1 MSKPLA
7 LTIVV
12 VLGLAGAAAG
22 YLIMLTSQ
30 PTDNANAVATTARP
44 VWTEAKWPFP
54 IDQWGTG
61 RAFNC
66 KPADCGTGV
75 MLYLRAKLGFCN
87 CTTGVADDE
96 ELERVGDVDLVDSRS
111 SALGS
116 GRPIT
121 VHWMKGRSRS
131 CAVGGRVPSAQSALS
146 LAFNDRCDAIV
157 ATAVVESDRPSTQ
170 EPAVLEFLNGDLVLR
185 WAESTLG
192 L

>member
-1 MSKPLA
+1 
-7 LTIVV
+7 
-12 VLGLAGAAAG
+12 VLGFAGATAG

-30 PTDNANAVATTARP
+30 PSDNANAVAATARP

-66 KPADCGTGV
+66 KLADCGTGV
-75 MLYLRAKLGFCN
+75 VLYLRAKVGFCN
-87 CTTGVADDE
+87 CATGVADDE
-96 ELERVGDVDLVDSRS
+96 ELERVGDVDLVGSQS
-111 SALGS
+111 STLGP

-131 CAVGGRVPSAQSALS
+131 YAVGGRVPSAKSALS

-157 ATAVVESDRPSTQ
+157 ALAVVEGDRASAQ

>member
-1 MSKPLA
+1 MRKPLA

-12 VLGLAGAAAG
+12 VLGFAGAIAG
-22 YLIMLTSQ
+22 YLAILALM
-30 PTDNANAVATTARP
+30 DNGIAGRS

-75 MLYLRAKLGFCN
+75 VLYLRAKAGFCN

-96 ELERVGDVDLVDSRS
+96 ELERVGDVDIVGSQS
-111 SALGS
+111 AALGP

-131 CAVGGRVPSAQSALS
+131 YAVGGRVPSAKSALS

-157 ATAVVESDRPSTQ
+157 ALAVVEGDRASAQ

>member
-1 MSKPLA
+1 MRKPLA

-12 VLGLAGAAAG
+12 VIGLAGAAAG
-22 YLIMLTSQ
+22 NLILLTSQ
-30 PTDNANAVATTARP
+30 PSDNANAVATTARP

-66 KPADCGTGV
+66 KAADCGTGV
-75 MLYLRAKLGFCN
+75 VLYLRAKVGFCN

-96 ELERVGDVDLVDSRS
+96 ELERVGDVDLVGSQS
-111 SALGS
+111 SALGP
-116 GRPIT
+116 GRWIT
-121 VHWMKGRSRS
+121 VHWMTGRSRS
-131 CAVGGRVPSAQSALS
+131 YAVGGSVPSAKSALS

-157 ATAVVESDRPSTQ
+157 ATAVIASDQPSAQ
-170 EPAVLEFLNGDLVLR
+170 EPAVLELLNGDLVLR

>member
-7 LTIVV
+7 LIIVV
-12 VLGLAGAAAG
+12 ALGLAGAAAG
-22 YLIMLTSQ
+22 YSIMLTSQ
-30 PTDNANAVATTARP
+30 PSDDAKAAAATSVP

-54 IDQWGTG
+54 IDQWGMG

-66 KPADCGTGV
+66 NPADCGTGV
-75 MLYLRAKLGFCN
+75 MIYLRAKVGFCN

-96 ELERVGDVDLVDSRS
+96 ELERVGDIDLVGSQS
-111 SALGS
+111 SALGP

-131 CAVGGRVPSAQSALS
+131 YAVDGRILSAKSALS
-146 LAFNDRCDAIV
+146 IAFNERCDAIV
-157 ATAVVESDRPSTQ
+157 ATAVVEGDRASAQ
-170 EPAVLEFLNGDLVLR
+170 EPAVLEFLNGDLVR
-185 WAESTLG
+185 HWAELTLG

>member
-1 MSKPLA
+1 MKRHIA
-7 LTIVV
+7 MVI
-12 VLGLAGAAAG
+12 AGAGLLLGTAVLVG
-22 YLIMLTSQ
+22 MGM
-30 PTDNANAVATTARP
+30 PTKRQATLPLEP

-131 CAVGGRVPSAQSALS
+131 CAVGG
-146 LAFNDRCDAIV
+146 
-157 ATAVVESDRPSTQ
+157 
-170 EPAVLEFLNGDLVLR
+170 
-185 WAESTLG
+185 
-192 L
+192 

>member
-1 MSKPLA
+1 MRKPLA

-12 VLGLAGAAAG
+12 VLGFAGAIAG
-22 YLIMLTSQ
+22 YLAILALM
-30 PTDNANAVATTARP
+30 DNVIAGRS

-75 MLYLRAKLGFCN
+75 VLYLRAKVGFCN

-96 ELERVGDVDLVDSRS
+96 ELERVGDVDIVGSQS
-111 SALGS
+111 AALGP

-131 CAVGGRVPSAQSALS
+131 YAVGGRVPSAKSALS

-157 ATAVVESDRPSTQ
+157 ALAVVEGDRASAQ
-170 EPAVLEFLNGDLVLR
+170 EPAVLEFLNGDLILR

>member
-7 LTIVV
+7 LIIVV
-12 VLGLAGAAAG
+12 ALGLAGAAAG
-22 YLIMLTSQ
+22 YSIMLTSQ
-30 PTDNANAVATTARP
+30 PSDDAKAAAATSVP

-54 IDQWGTG
+54 IDQWGMG

-66 KPADCGTGV
+66 NPADCGTGV
-75 MLYLRAKLGFCN
+75 MIYLRAKVGFCN

-96 ELERVGDVDLVDSRS
+96 ELERVGDIDLVGSQS
-111 SALGS
+111 SALGP

-131 CAVGGRVPSAQSALS
+131 YAVDGRVLSAKSALS
-146 LAFNDRCDAIV
+146 IAFNERCDAIV
-157 ATAVVESDRPSTQ
+157 ATAVVEGDRASAQ
-170 EPAVLEFLNGDLVLR
+170 EPAVLEFLNGDLVR
-185 WAESTLG
+185 HWAELTLG